1 MLFLFY
7 SLLNLTFFFI
17 SWYGSLA
24 VKNRNR
30 MYGIVQVSS
39 KTVGTIL
46 NDLTL
51 LYQVRTLK
59 KVQPIPVDPSHP
71 LSRRFKMVPSGH
83 KYGPPTYR
91 TNGFR
96 NYIVPTVI
104 GLLNNAL

>member
-1 MLFLFY
+1 M
-7 SLLNLTFFFI
+7 
-17 SWYGSLA
+17 
-24 VKNRNR
+24 
-30 MYGIVQVSS
+30 SS

-51 LYQVRTLK
+51 SYQVRILK

-71 LSRRFKMVPSGH
+71 LSRFKMAPSGH

-96 NYIVPTVI
+96 NYFVPTVI